1 MALSMDEQRM
11 LAEIERRLAA
21 EDPRLAVHLSAFRLP
36 SRISVFHSA
45 RARIIG
51 SLLTVAVVATVSL
64 MVYAILPFRSGSR
77 TTGRPVTTTVSS
89 TGTGQPKIG
98 AGPGTKAAT
107 KAATKAGKNAGK
119 NAAKNAGKNAGK
131 NTAASAASGST
142 AHQSP
147 ASHAPGAAVH
157 QADGPAGTTAHPAST
172 AGQGP

>member
-1 MALSMDEQRM
+1 MP
-11 LAEIERRLAA
+11 RRIRGW
-21 EDPRLAVHLSAFRLP
+21 PFTCRLSAWP
-36 SRISVFHSA
+36 SRISVFRSA

-77 TTGRPVTTTVSS
+77 TTGHPVTTTVSS
-89 TGTGQPKIG
+89 AGTSQPKIG
-98 AGPGTKAAT
+98 AGPGTKAA
-107 KAATKAGKNAGK
+107 
-119 NAAKNAGKNAGK
+119 KNAGK
-131 NTAASAASGST
+131 NTAAGAASGST

-147 ASHAPGAAVH
+147 ASHASGAAVH

>member
-21 EDPRLAVHLSAFRLP
+21 EDPRLAVHLSAFRRP
-36 SRISVFHSA
+36 SRISVFRSA

-77 TTGRPVTTTVSS
+77 TTGHPVTATVSS
-89 TGTGQPKIG
+89 AGTGQPKIG
-98 AGPGTKAAT
+98 AGPGTKAA
-107 KAATKAGKNAGK
+107 KNAGK
-119 NAAKNAGKNAGK
+119 NM
-131 NTAASAASGST
+131 AASAASGST

-147 ASHAPGAAVH
+147 ASHAPGAVVH